1 MTIVFGFDITIL
13 ALVALVML
21 SAGGIAYTFLF
32 DRADTENKLTDR
44 INRIADTGQKA
55 AVPEDGGSRRKN
67 VQNALK
73 EFEIRQKAKEKQ
85 SKNPPLSMRLQQ
97 AGLSWTKNT
106 YVIISLVCGVVIGFL
121 AWSISDKPLVGIGGV
136 VAGGVG
142 LPWWIVGYLRNRRQN
157 AFLKEFPNA
166 VDLIVRGIRS
176 GLPLG
181 DCIRMIATETQE
193 PVASEFRQIIESTQ
207 LGLSVSDACL
217 KLFDRMPVQEANFF
231 GIVISIQQKAGGNL
245 SEALSNLSKVLR
257 DRKKMKQKVAAMS
270 MEAKASASIIGAL
283 PFIVCGLIY
292 LVARSYLM
300 LLFTT
305 NAGNTILIGSLLYM
319 SIGVFVM
326 AQMIKFDI

>member
-1 MTIVFGFDITIL
+1 MFGFDITIL

-21 SAGGIAYTFLF
+21 SAGGIAYAFLF
-32 DRADTENKLTDR
+32 DKAETENRLSDR
-44 INRIADTGQKA
+44 INRIAESGPKA
-55 AVPEDGGSRRKN
+55 AVAEDGGARRKN

-73 EFEIRQKAKEKQ
+73 EFELRQKAKEKQ
-85 SKNPPLSMRLQQ
+85 NKNPPLSVKLQQ
-97 AGLSWTKNT
+97 AGLSWSKNT
-106 YVIISLVCGVVIGFL
+106 FVIVCVVTGALIGLLTWSLSNNPFV
-121 AWSISDKPLVGIGGV
+121 WIGGTFV
-136 VAGGVG
+136 GGWGVPTWFVG
-142 LPWWIVGYLRNRRQN
+142 WRRTRRQN

-181 DCIRMIATETQE
+181 DCIRMISTETQE
-193 PVASEFRQIIESTQ
+193 PVASEFRQIMEATQ
-207 LGLSVSDACL
+207 LGITISEACL
-217 KLFDRMPVQEANFF
+217 KLYDRIPVQEANFF

-292 LVARSYLM
+292 LVARTYLM

-305 NAGNTILIGSLLYM
+305 HAGNAILIGSLLYM

>member
-1 MTIVFGFDITIL
+1 MFGFDITIL

-21 SAGGIAYTFLF
+21 SAGGIAYAFLF
-32 DRADTENKLTDR
+32 DKAEAENKFADRLT
-44 INRIADTGQKA
+44 RIAESGPKA
-55 AVPEDGGSRRKN
+55 AVPEDGGARRKN

-73 EFEIRQKAKEKQ
+73 EFELRQKAKEKQ
-85 SKNPPLSMRLQQ
+85 SKSPPLSVRLQQ
-97 AGLSWTKNT
+97 AGLTWSKNT
-106 YVIISLVCGVVIGFL
+106 FVTICVVTGALVGLLTWSL
-121 AWSISDKPLVGIGGV
+121 SNNPLVWVGGAIV
-136 VAGGVG
+136 GGLG
-142 LPWWIVGYLRNRRQN
+142 LPWWFVGRLRTRRQN

-181 DCIRMIATETQE
+181 DCIRMISTEAQE
-193 PVASEFRQIIESTQ
+193 PVASEFRQIIEATQ
-207 LGLSVSDACL
+207 LGITISEACL
-217 KLFDRMPVQEANFF
+217 KLYDRMPLQEANFF

-292 LVARSYLM
+292 LVARTYLM